1 MSTEETYRLTPLGTI
16 GTVAA
21 GDERRIMDAL
31 ELQARRQGL
40 GAREGTFPC
49 IVMDGTGWEFSEVE
63 SIGADVSAAIE
74 RAEAEEADDV

>member
-1 MSTEETYRLTPLGTI
+1 MSTEETYRLTPLGTL
-16 GTVAA
+16 GSVAD

-49 IVMDGTGWEFSEVE
+49 IVMTGVGWEFTEVE
-63 SIGADVSAAIE
+63 HEGGEVGDE
-74 RAEAEEADDV
+74 